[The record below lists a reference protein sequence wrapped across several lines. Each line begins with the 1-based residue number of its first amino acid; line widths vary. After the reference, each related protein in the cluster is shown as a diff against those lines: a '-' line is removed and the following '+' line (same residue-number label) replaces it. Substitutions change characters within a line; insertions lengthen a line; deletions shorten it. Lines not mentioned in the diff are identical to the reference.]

1 MYAGQRLAM
10 ALGAVNGET
19 LREDDEASRKQ
30 LIRAGEAMVDAGLA
44 IVLNRPGTKIPMCT
58 LTTREAKTANQSA
71 MDAAAATGDPNAHK
85 RKHAC
90 GLAHA
95 ITDRQI
101 ANRVLTRMARHG
113 LFNIGVEPRRS
124 RVLIVDIDTSA
135 QAANFALRSGKDRPA
150 LTVRSP
156 GQRDRTGNWAHKDG
170 GHIWFEVPEGLELPT
185 ADGIYTDTAGWSAI
199 WGEHQVLVPPSVRA
213 EGTYKLVGGMHQL
226 PDWLRELIVAET
238 AAKQERRAE
247 AARRRTEA
255 GPSQIDDWATGVS
268 WADILIDDGWTETGL
283 VKNCG
288 CPQWTAPGDHASPE
302 SATAHEPGCSV
313 YVCERG
319 HGPLYVWTD
328 HPSEAV
334 AAAIAEYGTRALTK
348 IQVLTHTEG
357 EGRMGRLLRKLG
369 VEDDHEPTIVSPPFR
384 TWAQETPRPER
395 PEPSAGESAA
405 ESTSASTGTSDRTTQ
420 TSSEE
425 YWDDDEDDED
435 AAENISEA
443 VTPEMLF
450 ERRVRRE
457 VEHELVRKA
466 ALDRIAAQDSPPFR
480 TLRFTELLSSPRP
493 EPLISD
499 MLYRDSLARI
509 FGAPGSA
516 KSFLSM
522 HLGLTIASGGWWS
535 GTKLRREP
543 VVYVMAEGQRV
554 NGDRAE
560 AWVSKHH
567 VLPEDIDDTF
577 ITVPDAVLLTEIA
590 AAPLIQLVTE
600 VRPALV
606 VLDTKNAMMVGE
618 ENSATDF
625 AALRRVLDQIR
636 KAADCCVVLVD
647 HTGYEGARAR
657 GSSAGTAAMDTEI
670 RVVKDDESK
679 PSLVMAEV
687 TRDKAG
693 EAGTEWAWRL
703 VPEHPAAV
711 LEKADVPMVADAA
724 EDWLRR
730 ATGLPLDVERYEGP
744 GSKAVADLARLMLFQ
759 TMPRHDRSQLGLTLA
774 EARKALKERLD
785 HDPMTVKRAWSALKD
800 LGYIA
805 SVYEDPTPIQEQTGA
820 HVWSGPIDLSPGA
833 RGGDEK

>member
-1 MYAGQRLAM
+1 M
-10 ALGAVNGET
+10 ALGAVDGAT

-58 LTTREAKTANQSA
+58 LTAREAKTANQAA
-71 MDAAAATGDPNAHK
+71 MDAAAAQGDPNAHK

-95 ITDRQI
+95 ITERQI
-101 ANRVLTRMARHG
+101 ATRVLTRMARHG

-124 RVLIVDIDTSA
+124 RVLIVDIDTA
-135 QAANFALRSGKDRPA
+135 GQRADFALRSGRDRA
-150 LTVRSP
+150 SLTVASP
-156 GQRDRTGNWAHKDG
+156 GQRDRQGNWAHKDG
-170 GHIWFEVPEGLELPT
+170 GHTWFEVPEGVELPT
-185 ADGIYTDTAGWSAI
+185 AEGIYTAAAGWSAI
-199 WGEHQVLVPPSVRA
+199 WGEHQVLVPPSVRK
-213 EGTYKLVGGMHQL
+213 EGAYRLVGGLHPL
-226 PDWLRELIVAET
+226 PDWLLERIVEET
-238 AAKQERRAE
+238 QAKQERRTE
-247 AARRRTEA
+247 AARRRAEA
-255 GPSQIDDWATGVS
+255 GPSKIDDWATEIPWS
-268 WADILIDDGWTETGL
+268 DILLEDGWTETGL

-334 AAAIAEYGTRALTK
+334 AAAVAEYGTRALTK

-357 EGRMGRLLRKLG
+357 EGRMGRTLRGLG
-369 VEDDHEPTIVSPPFR
+369 IEDGHEPTIISPHFR
-384 TWAQETPRPER
+384 TWAQETPRPDR
-395 PEPSAGESAA
+395 PESAVG
-405 ESTSASTGTSDRTTQ
+405 ASTAGSTASAEKSAP

-425 YWDDDEDDED
+425 IWDDEDDDSE

-443 VTPEMLF
+443 ITPEMLF

-457 VEHELVRKA
+457 VEHEQVRKA
-466 ALDRIAAQDSPPFR
+466 ALDRIAAADAPPFR
-480 TLRFTELLSSPRP
+480 TLRFTELLNAPRP

-516 KSFLSM
+516 KSFLALDLALS
-522 HLGLTIASGGWWS
+522 IAAGRFWD
-535 GTKLRREP
+535 GTKLTSEP

-560 AWVSKHH
+560 AWISKNR
-567 VLPEDIDDTF
+567 VQAEDIDDKF

-590 AAPLIQLVTE
+590 AAPLIALVAE

-606 VLDTKNAMMVGE
+606 VLDTKNAMMIGE

-625 AALRRVLDQIR
+625 ATLRRVLDQIR

-647 HTGYEGARAR
+647 HTGHEGNRAR

-670 RVVKDDESK
+670 RVIKDDESK
-679 PSLVMAEV
+679 PALVMAEV

-711 LEKADVPMVADAA
+711 LEKTDMPTVADAA

-730 ATGLPLDVERYEGP
+730 ASTLPTPVQDYDGP
-744 GSKAVADLARLMLFQ
+744 GSKAVVDLAQLMIFQ
-759 TMPRHDRSQLGLTLA
+759 TIPRHDRSQLGINLA
-774 EARKALKERLD
+774 EARRELKERRG
-785 HDPMTVKRAWSALKD
+785 HDPMTVKRAWSALKG

-805 SVYEDPTPIQEQTGA
+805 SAYEEPTPVQEQTGA
-820 HVWSGPIDLSPGA
+820 HVWSGPIDPQNGPSG
-833 RGGDEK
+833 RC

>member
-1 MYAGQRLAM
+1 MFAGQRLAI
-10 ALGAVNGET
+10 ALGSVDGAT
-19 LREDDEASRKQ
+19 LREDDDASRKQ
-30 LIRAGEAMVDAGLA
+30 LIRAGEAMVNAGLA

-58 LTTREAKTANQSA
+58 LPARDVKRADQAA
-71 MDAAAATGDPNAHK
+71 IDAAAVKGDPHAHK

-95 ITDRQI
+95 ITEPQDATRI
-101 ANRVLTRMARHG
+101 LTRLVRRG

-124 RVLIVDIDTSA
+124 RVLIVDIDT
-135 QAANFALRSGKDRPA
+135 QRQLNEFWLRCGHRRPG

-156 GQRDRTGNWAHKDG
+156 GQRDRHGNWVHKDG
-170 GHIWFEVPEGLELPT
+170 GHIWFELPDGVDLPIGEGV
-185 ADGIYTDTAGWSAI
+185 YTDSAGWSAI
-199 WGEHQVLVPPSVRA
+199 WGEHQVLVPPSMRE
-213 EGTYKLVGGMHQL
+213 EGSYTLVGALNEL
-226 PDWLRELIVAET
+226 PEWLLQTVSEAA

-247 AARRRTEA
+247 ATRRRAET
-255 GPSQIDDWATGVS
+255 GPSQIDDWATETP
-268 WADILIDDGWTETGL
+268 WDDILLDDGWTETGL

-302 SATAHEPGCSV
+302 SATAHEPGCAV

-357 EGRMGRLLRKLG
+357 SGRMGRTLRDLG
-369 VEDDHEPTIVSPPFR
+369 IDGGNEPTIISSPFR
-384 TWAQETPRPER
+384 TWAQETPPPER
-395 PEPSAGESAA
+395 PGTAPGADTSAA
-405 ESTSASTGTSDRTTQ
+405 VDKPAPP
-420 TSSEE
+420 SSEE
-425 YWDDDEDDED
+425 IWDEDDE
-435 AAENISEA
+435 AAENIAEA
-443 VTPEMLF
+443 ITPEMLF
-450 ERRVRRE
+450 ERKVRRE
-457 VEHELVRKA
+457 VEYEQVRKA
-466 ALDRIAAQDSPPFR
+466 ALDRIAAADAPPFR
-480 TLRFTELLSSPRP
+480 TLKFTELLKSPRP

-516 KSFLSM
+516 KSFLAMDLALS
-522 HLGLTIASGGWWS
+522 IAAGRFWG
-535 GTKLRREP
+535 GTKLRSEP

-560 AWVSKHH
+560 AWISRNRVQ
-567 VLPEDIDDTF
+567 PEDIDDKF

-590 AAPLIQLVTE
+590 AAPLIQLVAE

-606 VLDTKNAMMVGE
+606 VLDTKNAMMIGE

-625 AALRRVLDQIR
+625 AALRRVLDRIR

-647 HTGYEGARAR
+647 HTGHEGTRAR

-670 RVVKDDESK
+670 RIIKDDESK
-679 PSLVMAEV
+679 PALVLAEV

-711 LEKADVPMVADAA
+711 LEKTDMPEVAPAA
-724 EDWLRR
+724 EDWLR
-730 ATGLPLDVERYEGP
+730 AVSALPQDVERYEGP
-744 GSKAVADLARLMLFQ
+744 GSKAVAALARLMLFQ
-759 TMPRHDRSQLGLTLA
+759 TIPRHDRSQLGMTLT

-805 SVYEDPTPIQEQTGA
+805 SVYEEPTPIQEQTGA
-820 HVWSGPIDLSPGA
+820 HVWSGPIDPSAGL
-833 RGGDEK
+833 RGGDAK